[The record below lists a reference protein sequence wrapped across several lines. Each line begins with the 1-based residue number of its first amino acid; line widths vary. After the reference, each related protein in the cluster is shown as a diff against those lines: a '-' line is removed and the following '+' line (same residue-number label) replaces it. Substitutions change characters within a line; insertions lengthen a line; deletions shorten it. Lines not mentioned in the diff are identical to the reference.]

1 MNTRRNNFRKDE
13 EENVNEA
20 VPPKVPQSCQAL
32 IEEGVMSNVDIRV
45 ANNIFTLKC

>member
-1 MNTRRNNFRKDE
+1 M
-13 EENVNEA
+13 NEA
-20 VPPKVPQSCQAL
+20 VPPQVPQSCQAL